1 MENNHTPTPY
11 YVNRFKGDSYRITPH
26 ELGGPKEDRIAD
38 GIKSEANAAF
48 IVRACNSHDALV
60 EALSDLLEVIPKESP
75 IWECSSYYNAV
86 GRAEDALAQAKG
98 DK

>member
-1 MENNHTPTPY
+1 MTQSHTPTPW
-11 YVNRFKGDSYRITPH
+11 YVNRFKGDSYRITQH

-60 EALSDLLEVIPKESP
+60 AMLSVIRNGGTPTRQSIDKL
-75 IWECSSYYNAV
+75 
-86 GRAEDALAQAKG
+86 LAQAKG